1 MPDTPQVILIAAQVV
16 FVLLMI
22 TTIFIIRERLA
33 QRYIKRQKNVFDQ
46 LRHRLNEKQVI
57 IMDLEN
63 RLKKAESALASAQDS
78 IQEVQEQPEPV
89 IENNSPPEFAE
100 LPDDERKHKRRF
112 YDTDYVDHLDEAIER
127 VKSQY
132 VERFHH
138 QPTDCRTV
146 IENDRS
152 LEEFIYHLRL
162 DILSAECAASRPQ
175 ESNEYWSIFAK
186 QIHPFAEWLISQFQH
201 NEKDTGS
208 LDEAENS
215 DSDDTPDPFDT
226 SSDDIEELR
235 ERLERA
241 NKRIKNLETY
251 KRLFL
256 ELQKQVRETHKET
269 TDLNQQIEKQLV
281 DSDENDEVIQ
291 LLRREREYLE
301 QLGYSVGEVESA
313 PKFDTIAQLNNEHAN
328 MLSNAL
334 KRSEEELRNL
344 KKANKEQFETIMRLK
359 TALDKIEDSGEL
371 DSKSEA
377 TQEATK
383 AMEKLEIS
391 MRDQD
396 MCIKMLEE
404 ENEAA
409 HERIVALETKI
420 SNMEEEVKQND
431 QLRNT
436 MQQFTR
442 DSQEMMSCIAV
453 LESEI
458 EEIREQKEALEEEL
472 IEAQKAASQAEAQDD
487 DVLEAPEIEDIDIDA
502 IEEAETPEIAEN
514 VEVTEDTEAGEN
526 IEDSPA
532 EIAEQPDDAKQ
543 QIETLEASLAT
554 QKAAYENLLSEY
566 TDIEKKYLEIFE
578 AQLQKSA

>member
-1 MPDTPQVILIAAQVV
+1 
-16 FVLLMI
+16 
-22 TTIFIIRERLA
+22 
-33 QRYIKRQKNVFDQ
+33 
-46 LRHRLNEKQVI
+46 
-57 IMDLEN
+57 
-63 RLKKAESALASAQDS
+63 
-78 IQEVQEQPEPV
+78 
-89 IENNSPPEFAE
+89 
-100 LPDDERKHKRRF
+100 
-112 YDTDYVDHLDEAIER
+112 
-127 VKSQY
+127 
-132 VERFHH
+132 
-138 QPTDCRTV
+138 
-146 IENDRS
+146 
-152 LEEFIYHLRL
+152 
-162 DILSAECAASRPQ
+162 
-175 ESNEYWSIFAK
+175 
-186 QIHPFAEWLISQFQH
+186 
-201 NEKDTGS
+201 
-208 LDEAENS
+208 
-215 DSDDTPDPFDT
+215 
-226 SSDDIEELR
+226 
-235 ERLERA
+235 
-241 NKRIKNLETY
+241 
-251 KRLFL
+251 
-256 ELQKQVRETHKET
+256 
-269 TDLNQQIEKQLV
+269 
-281 DSDENDEVIQ
+281 
-291 LLRREREYLE
+291 
-301 QLGYSVGEVESA
+301 
-313 PKFDTIAQLNNEHAN
+313 